1 MTSVQKPRKAGRPR
15 RGEAAQKADRL
26 VKAAT
31 AIFTERG
38 YKGASIEQIADAAG
52 VARSTIY
59 AQYGDK
65 YTLFRSVLL
74 ALIDNVAFDTLA
86 EPDLLPIEEGLLQRA
101 RILLTATAR
110 RDYLG
115 LYRILLGEGSQYP
128 EVKIAYARMVQ
139 DRIVE
144 GLSGYLD
151 SKRATGVRLA
161 GDSGSIALVFAHLL
175 IAYVTLN
182 ALRGEP
188 EASEIDQHARELTQ
202 VFLYGTLE
210 RDGTAAPGAAPR
222 ARRLETPSPS

>member
-1 MTSVQKPRKAGRPR
+1 MTSVPKPRKAGRPR
-15 RGEAAQKADRL
+15 RGEAEQKADRL

-128 EVKIAYARMVQ
+128 EVKTAYARMVQ

-151 SKRATGVRLA
+151 SKRAAGARLA
-161 GDSGSIALVFAHLL
+161 GDSRTIALVFAHLL
-175 IAYVTLN
+175 IAYVTLH

-188 EASEIDQHARELTQ
+188 EASEIDQHAQELTQ

-210 RDGTAAPGAAPR
+210 RDGTAAPAAPLR